1 MGGSGAD
8 HLAGDLGIDTAAYDY
23 SPAGVFVAL
32 ITGVAKGGDATG
44 YTFDSIENLS
54 GSGYAD
60 TLLGGQRPQRTRNAG
75 DDTINGGWAAIPFP
89 TMTPA
94 WVWALTSPSAG
105 GSTAAAETTRSSASR
120 TLTAPP
126 TMTVCMATGKQTLSK
141 AWKATTIFG
150 ATAVE
155 TPSMVETT

>member
-1 MGGSGAD
+1 LRACGDDLLSASDNDTLMGGSGAD

-60 TLLGGQRPQRTRNAG
+60 TLWGDNGPNVLETPATTPSTVDGQRYR
-75 DDTINGGWAAIPFP
+75 F
-89 TMTPA
+89 
-94 WVWALTSPSAG
+94 L
-105 GSTAAAETTRSSASR
+105 
-120 TLTAPP
+120 L
-126 TMTVCMATGKQTLSK
+126 
-141 AWKATTIFG
+141 
-150 ATAVE
+150 
-155 TPSMVETT
+155 